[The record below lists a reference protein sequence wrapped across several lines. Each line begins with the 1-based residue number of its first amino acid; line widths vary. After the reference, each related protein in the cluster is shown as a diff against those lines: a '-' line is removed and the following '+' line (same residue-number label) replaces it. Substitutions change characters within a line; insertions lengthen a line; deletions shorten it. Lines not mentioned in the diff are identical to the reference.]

1 MNINSVTDLQ
11 AHKENMREEIARL
24 SEETFQDVMRNF
36 VTRVH
41 MCIEEVSGHLKD
53 ILHKNV
59 KLCKKKIS
67 TIVNFYVL
75 KFLSISFSKML
86 HLIIIRSL
94 FLPPPVG
101 IYW

>member
-1 MNINSVTDLQ
+1 MWGYLKSKVNINSVTDLQ

-53 ILHKNV
+53 IVHKNV
-59 KLCKKKIS
+59 KKKKKKIS

-75 KFLSISFSKML
+75 KFFIN
-86 HLIIIRSL
+86 
-94 FLPPPVG
+94 FLQ
-101 IYW
+101 